1 MKKVLFIVAFA
12 VLFTFVNL
20 TAYAQSPTQKRLA
33 VDEPIPKKVS
43 QKKSTADEIEIMHQ
57 IYLRQPAKSLNKISY
72 EDGRPLEGELTHDGM
87 RVYIKNYD
95 EKGRVAV
102 QVTRKGEQKPYD
114 FITSKCAIDPV
125 PPL

>member
-1 MKKVLFIVAFA
+1 MKKRFFQFGLMLLFALVS
-12 VLFTFVNL
+12 VST
-20 TAYAQSPTQKRLA
+20 YAQSDMPAKKLA
-33 VDEPIPKKVS
+33 VDEPIPSKKTPV
-43 QKKSTADEIEIMHQ
+43 DEIEIMHQ

-72 EDGRPLEGELTHDGM
+72 QDGRPLEGELTHDGM
-87 RVYIKNYD
+87 RIYIKNYD

-102 QVTRKGEQKPYD
+102 QVTRKGSQKPYD